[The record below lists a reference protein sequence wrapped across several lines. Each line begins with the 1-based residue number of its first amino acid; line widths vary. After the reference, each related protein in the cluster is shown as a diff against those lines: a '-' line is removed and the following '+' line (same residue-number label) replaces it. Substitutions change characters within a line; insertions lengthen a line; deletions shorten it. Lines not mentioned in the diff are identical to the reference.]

1 MPGLAGYWELAET
14 NKQGR
19 LRSSPFQ
26 GSELR
31 RTNGGMLM
39 GNKENASVATTGQ
52 VLELASLIVRNM
64 PKDIPAE
71 LAQDF
76 IQNPGKLKSR
86 LSEIF
91 IPAQKISVL
100 EDISDLLADWK
111 KLYKEVFGID
121 VDFSNLH
128 VPEYQKGFDR
138 LIVVAQGMKP
148 QMLYDKCA
156 ELFTC
161 GKWTEDDLDKIVKSD
176 RIAEAGHYAVW
187 LRGRVEADEELKNK
201 SANMLKEEE
210 ILGITLEERFLYELK
225 YFKETGAHL
234 DIKNVTLCSG
244 SRYSDGDVPRVLWYV
259 YGLEVSRYYPDYRN
273 GGLRTRAAVILET

>member
-1 MPGLAGYWELAET
+1 MKDRVQLCKTGDFSL
-14 NKQGR
+14 
-19 LRSSPFQ
+19 
-26 GSELR
+26 
-31 RTNGGMLM
+31 
-39 GNKENASVATTGQ
+39 GQ
-52 VLELASLIVRNM
+52 VHEFMGAFGRAGGYPDLLQDVIE
-64 PKDIPAE
+64 DAE
-71 LAQDF
+71 KMKQLVAILQ
-76 IQNPGKLKSR
+76 GKQ
-86 LSEIF
+86 EMN
-91 IPAQKISVL
+91 ISVL
-100 EDISDLLADWK
+100 LKEWERF
-111 KLYKEVFGID
+111 YKEEFDID
-121 VDFSNLH
+121 VDFSDLH

-234 DIKNVTLCSG
+234 DIKNATLCSG
-244 SRYSDGDVPRVLWYV
+244 SLYSGGVVPRVDWSDGRLKV
-259 YGLEVSRYYPDYRN
+259 FGCHPDSRNDDYI
-273 GGLRTRAAVILET
+273 RTRAAVILET